1 MTVPG
6 LKAVPGGG
14 TSGYA
19 LRVLALA
26 IGVFFIFNGLD
37 KLPWFL
43 DSSILSERL
52 DGWRA
57 SAHPASRWYV
67 DNIAVPGVPMFA
79 RVVPLAELAAG
90 AALVLGF
97 WTRLAATMALLMV
110 VNFHIAR
117 GLVFSTEILTDGV
130 GLPVLGSLLAL
141 AIAGGRLPFSLS
153 K

>member
-1 MTVPG
+1 MPG
-6 LKAVPGGG
+6 LKAASGGG
-14 TSGYA
+14 TPGYA

-67 DNIAVPGVPMFA
+67 ENIAVPGIPMFA

-90 AALVLGF
+90 AALACGF
-97 WTRLAATMALLMV
+97 WTRLTAAMALLMV

>member
-1 MTVPG
+1 MPIA
-6 LKAVPGGG
+6 KAVPVGGP
-14 TSGYA
+14 SGHA
-19 LRVLALA
+19 LRLLALA

-43 DSSILSERL
+43 DSSLLSGRL

-57 SAHPASRWYV
+57 SAHPASRWYLENV
-67 DNIAVPGVPMFA
+67 AGPGVPLFA

-90 AALVLGF
+90 AALVVGF

-110 VNFHIAR
+110 MNFHVAR
-117 GLVFSTEILTDGV
+117 GLFFSTEILTDGV

-141 AIAGGRLPFSLS
+141 SIAGARLPFSVTR
-153 K
+153 